1 MRMRLPVLAGALSL
15 VYAVPAH
22 ACTFYRTATYL
33 DVPAGGVVWGL
44 GAAFTF
50 SDPTITAISG
60 DAAMRLGN
68 SIVVVP
74 AIGLCSGGGDSDP
87 FFGADVGFR
96 LSSSSTMTLNLQ
108 SGITYQSLDVG
119 SRMNIPIGAAAK
131 FAGSG
136 SMGFYAGGALVWSNV
151 EIDDGESFS
160 DTNPML
166 FGGLAS
172 SSGSMGWKL
181 GGQILLGD
189 DTNFGLVAGISIG
202 GASSALR
209 NFAKS
214 IR

>member
-1 MRMRLPVLAGALSL
+1 MRLPVLAGALSL
-15 VYAVPAH
+15 VCAVPAY

-33 DVPAGGVVWGL
+33 DVPVGGVVWGL
-44 GAAFTF
+44 GGAFTF

-60 DAAMRLGN
+60 DAAMRLGA
-68 SIVVVP
+68 SAVVVP
-74 AIGLCSGGGDSDP
+74 AIGLCSGGGSSDP

-96 LSSSSTMTLNLQ
+96 ISSSPTMAFNLQ
-108 SGITYQSLDVG
+108 SGITYQSFDGG
-119 SRMNIPIGAAAK
+119 SSMNIPIGAAAR

-136 SMGFYAGGALVWSNV
+136 TMGFYAGGSLVWSQFEV
-151 EIDDGESFS
+151 DGGGSTS

-166 FGGLAS
+166 FGGIAS

-189 DTNFGLVAGISIG
+189 DTNFGLVAGVSLG
-202 GASSALR
+202 SASSALR